1 MRLSF
6 SIKMHFLV
14 AIVFLFLTLQIHFTI
29 SIDIIDPIVVTNN
42 GLVRGKTVFSASN
55 NLYFAFQG
63 IPYAKPPVNELRFEP
78 PVPIGNWTDIINA
91 TKDGPHC
98 PQMIPEGLDIEISE
112 DCLHLNIYTRPSL
125 ISQLRSVIIYVHGGG
140 FYEGS
145 NTFDHDVGA
154 QYIMDY
160 NIIFIAINYR
170 LNIFGFISTG
180 TKHAPGNVGL
190 KDQILALK
198 WIKEN
203 VRYFGGNPNGI
214 TVMGESAGA
223 MSVSLLMASPQS
235 KRLFQRAIL
244 LSGSAIAQWKLPR
257 DLLNITR
264 KSAKMVGCRTDDIE
278 LMIVCLKTVDF
289 KALAKT
295 YKNLSEWHTCP
306 LRNWIP
312 VVEQYFMQERVLVE
326 DPVLTYRR
334 GDMAKVDLMI
344 GVTREE
350 WAYTPIEIIKNE
362 TLLNEFDMKFEWIV
376 PMCLSYER
384 NTNKSVKISQILRNR
399 TFGEKNEI
407 NKESFV
413 GIHTLFSE
421 GVINYGIYR
430 TIQLFSLQTDLNVFV
445 YKFSYVGRFS
455 HLYYPNPNIPFGAV
469 HADDLFYLFVQK
481 DKAPP
486 FNHTDPEW
494 EFVQKYTRMIINFA
508 KFGNPAPDED
518 TLLEN
523 VTWHSYTSA
532 TPSYLDIDTKIEMK
546 DDIPLERIQLWDQLF
561 PYKENIEIPE
571 KKSKTW
577 LVGVALAAGFI
588 VFALLLIQMVR
599 HFHGKNM

>member
-1 MRLSF
+1 
-6 SIKMHFLV
+6 MHLLLAVAFLLLIQYEV
-14 AIVFLFLTLQIHFTI
+14 LFTM
-29 SIDIIDPIVVTNN
+29 SIDVLDPIVATNN
-42 GLVRGKTVFSASN
+42 GPIRGRTLLSASN
-55 NLYFAFQG
+55 NVYFAFQG
-63 IPYAKPPVNELRFEP
+63 IPYAKPPLNELRFEP
-78 PVPIGNWTDIINA
+78 PVQIRNWTDILNA

-98 PQMIPEGLDIEISE
+98 PQVIPEGLNIEISE
-112 DCLHLNIYTRPSL
+112 DCLHLNVYTRPSL
-125 ISQLRSVIIYVHGGG
+125 ISQLRSVIIYIHGGG

-145 NTFDHDVGA
+145 NSFEHDVGV
-154 QYIMDY
+154 QYIMDS
-160 NIIFIAINYR
+160 NVIFVAINYR

-190 KDQILALK
+190 KDQIHALK

-203 VRYFGGNPNGI
+203 IRYFGGNPNAI

-223 MSVSLLMASPQS
+223 MSVSLLLASPHS
-235 KRLFQRAIL
+235 KGLFHRAIL

-278 LMIVCLKTVDF
+278 LMIICLKTVDF
-289 KALAKT
+289 KVLAKT
-295 YKNLSEWHTCP
+295 YKNLNEWHTCP
-306 LRNWIP
+306 LKNWIP

-344 GVTREE
+344 GVTKDE
-350 WAYTPIEIIKNE
+350 WAYTPVEIIQNE
-362 TLLNEFDMKFEWIV
+362 TLLYEFDKKFQWIA
-376 PMCLSYER
+376 PICLSYES
-384 NTNKSVKISQILRNR
+384 NTNRSIKISQTLRNR
-399 TFGEKNEI
+399 TFVNNEI
-407 NKESFV
+407 NGESFHE
-413 GIHTLFSE
+413 IHTLFSE
-421 GVINYGIYR
+421 GVINYGVYR
-430 TIQLFSLQTDLNVFV
+430 TIQLFSLQTDLNVYV
-445 YKFSYVGRFS
+445 YKFSYVGRYS
-455 HLYYPNPNIPFGAV
+455 HLYYPNPNISFGAV

-486 FNHTDPEW
+486 YNNTDPEW
-494 EFVQKYTRMIINFA
+494 EFVQKYTRMIVNFA

-523 VTWHSYTSA
+523 VTWHPYTLIS
-532 TPSYLDIDTKIEMK
+532 PRYLEIDKIMEMK
-546 DDIPLERIQLWDQLF
+546 DNIPWERIQLWDQLF
-561 PYKENIEIPE
+561 PYKDNIETSE

-577 LVGVALAAGFI
+577 LLTVALGAGFI

-599 HFHGKNM
+599 HFHKSRSNSTE